1 VTVLRLGTRESRLAI
16 VQAEWVRD
24 RLRAVD
30 PSIRI
35 EIVGMTTDGDRRS
48 EGRLA
53 QVGGKGLFLKE
64 LEEALLGG
72 RIDFAVHSMKDVPA
86 ALPDG
91 LALAGVPE
99 RADPRDALVEGGGR
113 SLDELPRGTR
123 VGTASMRRRAQLL
136 ARRRDLDVRVVRG
149 NVQTRLRKRAAGEV
163 DVLVLALAGIERL
176 GLRDLDVV
184 PLGPDTL
191 LPAVGQGALAL
202 EHRAGDEGVATLLG
216 AIVDRDATIAVDAE
230 RGFLAGVGG
239 DCSTPLAAHAWLDG
253 EQVHVRAEVLDPD
266 GTEAMRDE
274 GQAPAAEA
282 ADLGRRIAAR
292 LLERGAG
299 ALIGR

>member
-1 VTVLRLGTRESRLAI
+1 LAI